1 MNIAELAVGE
11 MIMRYKST
19 YALEHDSRE
28 IDAWFNEEFSK
39 TKRIDDL
46 AKAIIDGD
54 NDTLAKAA
62 NPDLEIAKADVARL
76 RKAYGEREAGASLY
90 VASTE
95 RLAAL
100 MREYA
105 KRQEAHKQ
113 DKKRSHRFNEA
124 WNSASPGGA
133 WLRPTIH

>member
-1 MNIAELAVGE
+1 MIAELQIGE
-11 MIMRYKST
+11 QILKYKST

-28 IDAWFNEEFSK
+28 LDAWFNEEYAK

-46 AKAIIDGD
+46 AKAMIDGD
-54 NDTLAKAA
+54 NGLLAKAA

-76 RKAYGEREAGASLY
+76 RKAYGERGAGASLY

-100 MREYA
+100 MREYVV
-105 KRQEAHKQ
+105 RQEAHKQ
-113 DKKRSHRFNEA
+113 DKARSHRFNEA